1 MLWKILR
8 NVLNFCL
15 YFLLLA
21 SLKSLGD
28 KTANLFSKK
37 KDEVEKLA
45 NEKVNDVKE
54 AAEDQAKKVGESI
67 QKTTSEAEKLAA
79 DAG

>member
-1 MLWKILR
+1 MYL
-8 NVLNFCL
+8 
-15 YFLLLA
+15 LLLA

>member
-1 MLWKILR
+1 M
-8 NVLNFCL
+8 

>member
-1 MLWKILR
+1 MYL
-8 NVLNFCL
+8 FFL

>member
-1 MLWKILR
+1 MYLI
-8 NVLNFCL
+8 FL